1 MFSFNEDS
9 DNDSSFEDMPNPDA
23 TDVMDTIMSSL
34 WEMFIE
40 PREETLSDQEK
51 SFVHLVGITLK
62 LMAHKAQCYDNLED
76 GESPEVVHMGKIKI
90 TENDI
95 LRN

>member
-9 DNDSSFEDMPNPDA
+9 DNDSSFENMPDPNA
-23 TDVMDTIMSSL
+23 TDVMDTIMQSL

-40 PREETLSDQEK
+40 PREETLSDKEK
-51 SFVHLVGITLK
+51 SFVHLVGVTLK
-62 LMAHKAQCYDNLED
+62 LMAHKAQCYDDLE
-76 GESPEVVHMGKIKI
+76 EEANAVVDAEDKIKI